1 MTSIIKL
8 HAISGAMDESP
19 PCYILQVDEVR
30 FLLDC
35 GWDEKFDPNFIKE
48 VKKYVHTIDAVLL
61 SYPDG
66 LHLGALPYL
75 VGKLGLNCPIY
86 ATIPVYK
93 MGQMFMYDLFMSHY
107 NMYDFDLFTLDDVD
121 AAFDRIIQL
130 KYNQSVSLKG
140 KGYGITI
147 TPLPAGHLIGGT
159 IWKIV
164 KVGEEDIVYATD
176 FNHKKERHLN
186 GCELEKL
193 QRPSLLIIDA
203 FNARYQQARRRAR
216 DEKFMTN
223 ILQTLR
229 NNGNVLVTVDT
240 AGRVLELAHMLD
252 QLWKN
257 KESGLMAYSLALLNN
272 VSYNVVEFAKSQIEW
287 MSDKLMKSFEGARNN
302 PFQFKHL
309 RLCHTM
315 ADLAKVPSPK
325 VVLAS
330 SADMES
336 GFSRELFVQW
346 ANNVNNSIIITCRS
360 SPGTLARDLIDNGG
374 NGRKIEIDVR
384 RRIDLE
390 GAELEEYM
398 RTEGEKHNRSIIKS
412 DLNLDSSSDSEDE
425 LEMSVITGKHD
436 IVVRPEGRSHTGF
449 FKSSKK
455 QYAMFPF
462 HEEKIKFDEYGE
474 IIQPDDYRVVDT
486 GPDGVGEDNKENY
499 QIKPEDIKK
508 EKDSELTVLDKPTK
522 CISNRKLVEVNAQVQ
537 FIDFEGRSDGE
548 SMLKILSQLRPRRVI
563 VVRGSSSNTSH
574 IAEHCQL
581 NIGARVFTPSRNE
594 VIDATTETH
603 IYQVR
608 LTEALVSQLEFQ
620 KGKDAEVSWIDAQIV
635 IRNKQ
640 FSTEAE
646 VDEESLGPLSG
657 ITNNATTNN
666 VIAAATAAATDAPM
680 DVDQVDG
687 LEDKSDKQILTLE
700 PLKNDEL
707 PAHNSVFINE
717 LKLIDFRQVLM
728 KANINSEVS
737 GGVLW
742 CSNGTLALK
751 RVDTGKVT
759 IEGCLSEDYYKIRE
773 LLYEQYAIV

>member
-19 PCYILQVDEVR
+19 PCYILQVDDVR
-30 FLLDC
+30 ILLDC
-35 GWDEKFDPNFIKE
+35 GWDEKFDQSFIKE
-48 VKKYVHTIDAVLL
+48 IKKYVHTIDAVLL

-66 LHLGALPYL
+66 SHLGALPYL

-93 MGQMFMYDLFMSHY
+93 MGQMFMYDMFMSHY
-107 NMYDFDLFTLDDVD
+107 NMHDFDLFSLDDVD
-121 AAFDRIIQL
+121 AAFDKIVQL
-130 KYNQSVSLKG
+130 KYNQSVAMKG

-193 QRPSLLIIDA
+193 QRPSLLITDA
-203 FNARYQQARRRAR
+203 YNARYQQARRRAR

-257 KESGLMAYSLALLNN
+257 KESGLMAYSLALLTN

-302 PFQFKHL
+302 PFTFKHL

-315 ADLAKVPSPK
+315 ADLGKVPSPK

-330 SADMES
+330 SVDMES
-336 GFSRELFVQW
+336 GFSRELFIQW
-346 ANNVNNSIIITCRS
+346 AANASNSIIVTSRS

-374 NGRKIEIDVR
+374 NGRKIEMDIR
-384 RRIDLE
+384 RRVELE

-398 RTEGEKHNRSIIKS
+398 RTEGEKLNRSIKKR
-412 DLNLDSSSDSEDE
+412 DLDESSSDSDDE
-425 LEMSVITGKHD
+425 LEMNIITGKHD

-462 HEEKIKFDEYGE
+462 HEEKIKYDEYGE
-474 IIQPDDYRVVDT
+474 IIQPEDYRMVDA
-486 GPDGVGEDNKENY
+486 GPETNGDDKENN
-499 QIKPEDIKK
+499 IKTEDIKK
-508 EKDSELTVLDKPTK
+508 EKEDDMSMLDKPTK
-522 CISNRKLVEVNAQVQ
+522 CVQSRKPIEINAQVQ

-548 SMLKILSQLRPRRVI
+548 SLLKILSQLRPRRVV
-563 VVRGSSSNTSH
+563 VVRGSPANTAH
-574 IAEHCQL
+574 IAEHCQQ
-581 NIGARVFTPSRNE
+581 NIGARVFTPNRGE
-594 VIDATTETH
+594 IIDATTETH

-620 KGKDAEVSWIDAQIV
+620 KGKDAEVAWVDAQIV
-635 IRNKQ
+635 IRNKRID
-640 FSTEAE
+640 TVAE
-646 VDEESLGPLSG
+646 KDSQVGGGAAGDG
-657 ITNNATTNN
+657 IGSS
-666 VIAAATAAATDAPM
+666 TAAAAGTTGGSGDPAM
-680 DVDQVDG
+680 DVDDA
-687 LEDKSDKQILTLE
+687 EENKMDKQILTLE
-700 PLKNDEL
+700 PLPAEDL
-707 PAHNSVFINE
+707 PPHNPVFINE
-717 LKLIDFRQVLM
+717 LKLIDFKQILM
-728 KANINSEVS
+728 KSNITSEFS

-742 CSNGTLALK
+742 CSNGTVALR
-751 RVDTGKVT
+751 RVDTGRVT
-759 IEGCLSEDYYKIRE
+759 IEGCISEDYYKIRE
-773 LLYEQYAIV
+773 LLYEQYAII

>member
-8 HAISGAMDESP
+8 HAVSGAMDESP
-19 PCYILQVDEVR
+19 PCYILQVDDVR

-35 GWDEKFDPNFIKE
+35 GWDEKFDQAFIKE
-48 VKKYVHTIDAVLL
+48 IKKYVHTIDAVLL

-66 LHLGALPYL
+66 SHLGALPYL

-93 MGQMFMYDLFMSHY
+93 MGQMFMYDMFMSHY
-107 NMYDFDLFTLDDVD
+107 NMHDFDLFSLDDVD
-121 AAFDRIIQL
+121 AAFDKIVQL
-130 KYNQSVSLKG
+130 KYNQSVAMKG

-193 QRPSLLIIDA
+193 QRPSLLITDA
-203 FNARYQQARRRAR
+203 YNARYQQARRRAR

-302 PFQFKHL
+302 PFTFKHL

-336 GFSRELFVQW
+336 GFSRELFIQW
-346 ANNVNNSIIITCRS
+346 APQATNSIIITNRS

-374 NGRKIEIDVR
+374 NGRKIEMDVR
-384 RRIDLE
+384 RRVELE

-398 RTEGEKHNRSIIKS
+398 RTEGEKLNRSIKKR
-412 DLNLDSSSDSEDE
+412 DLDESSSDSDDE
-425 LEMSVITGKHD
+425 LEMNVITGKHD

-455 QYAMFPF
+455 HYAMFPF
-462 HEEKIKFDEYGE
+462 HEEKIKYDEYGE
-474 IIQPDDYRVVDT
+474 IIQPEDYRMVDL
-486 GPDGVGEDNKENY
+486 GPETNGDDNKENG
-499 QIKPEDIKK
+499 IKTEDIKK
-508 EKDSELTVLDKPTK
+508 EKDEDVTLLDKPTK
-522 CISNRKLVEVNAQVQ
+522 CVQARKTIEVHAQVQ

-548 SMLKILSQLRPRRVI
+548 SLLKILSQLRPRRVV
-563 VVRGSSSNTSH
+563 VVRGSSANTAH
-574 IAEHCQL
+574 IAEHCQQ
-581 NIGARVFTPSRNE
+581 NIGARVFTPNRGE
-594 VIDATTETH
+594 IIDATTETH

-620 KGKDAEVSWIDAQIV
+620 KGKDAEVAWVDAQIV
-635 IRNKQ
+635 IRNKRID
-640 FSTEAE
+640 TVAE
-646 VDEESLGPLSG
+646 KDASGTGVALSANPVTG
-657 ITNNATTNN
+657 APSI
-666 VIAAATAAATDAPM
+666 ATDSAM
-680 DVDQVDG
+680 DVDEVDV
-687 LEDKSDKQILTLE
+687 LEDKLDKRILTLE
-700 PLKNDEL
+700 PMVPEEL
-707 PAHNSVFINE
+707 PPHNPVFINE
-717 LKLIDFRQVLM
+717 LKLIDFKQVLM
-728 KANINSEVS
+728 RSNITSEFS

-742 CSNGTLALK
+742 CSNGTVALR
-751 RVDTGKVT
+751 RVDTGRVT
-759 IEGCLSEDYYKIRE
+759 IEGCISEDYYKIRE
-773 LLYEQYAIV
+773 LLYEQYAII